1 MEVIIG
7 IFAFAVVLIIFS
19 LMASVAIYIS
29 IAVVAIATLVVLLPF
44 DLLLYPIVK
53 EKFPISRLVFA
64 TLETWPFG
72 GPSKIDSNIRNKILA
87 SKSNKRKENML
98 KKSIEERIYC
108 EICEEAYFSHQ
119 ALEIHMMMRHA
130 KEMEV

>member
-1 MEVIIG
+1 MEAIIG
-7 IFAFAVVLIIFS
+7 IFAIAAFFIIFG
-19 LMASVAIYIS
+19 LIASIGIYIFLV
-29 IAVVAIATLVVLLPF
+29 VVAIAILVVLLPF
-44 DLLLYPIVK
+44 DLLLYPFVK
-53 EKFPISRLVFA
+53 EKFPISRLVLV

-130 KEMEV
+130 KERGV

>member
-7 IFAFAVVLIIFS
+7 IFAIAALLIIFGI
-19 LMASVAIYIS
+19 MANVGIYIFLAALV
-29 IAVVAIATLVVLLPF
+29 IAILVVLLPF
-44 DLLLYPIVK
+44 DLLLYPFVK
-53 EKFPISRLVFA
+53 EKFPISRLVLI
-64 TLETWPFG
+64 TLDTWPFG
-72 GPSKIDSNIRNKILA
+72 GPSKIDSNIRNKMLA
-87 SKSNKRKENML
+87 IKNNKRKERML

-108 EICEEAYFSHQ
+108 KVCEEAYFSHQ

>member
-7 IFAFAVVLIIFS
+7 LFAIAALLIIFG
-19 LMASVAIYIS
+19 LMVNIAIYIFM
-29 IAVVAIATLVVLLPF
+29 AVLVIATLVVLLPF
-44 DLLLYPIVK
+44 DLLLYPFVK

-72 GPSKIDSNIRNKILA
+72 GTSQIDSNIRNKILA
-87 SKSNKRKENML
+87 IKSNKRKERML

-108 EICEEAYFSHQ
+108 KVCEEAYFSHQ
-119 ALEIHMMMRHA
+119 ALEIHMMMRHP